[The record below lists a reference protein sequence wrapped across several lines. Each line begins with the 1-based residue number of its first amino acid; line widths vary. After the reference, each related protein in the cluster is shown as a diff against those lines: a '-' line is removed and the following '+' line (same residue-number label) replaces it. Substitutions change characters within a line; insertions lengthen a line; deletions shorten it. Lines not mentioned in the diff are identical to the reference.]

1 MTREEAIELFK
12 DVEVLVF
19 RDVKQKYSHE
29 DIEEA
34 FKLAIEVLASES
46 TYDIPTKGLIRCAK
60 LDSAIQKI
68 EDELNSLDEEFFEF
82 DSGCGF
88 AYRQCLSL
96 LREIN
101 EEICDKRT
109 YRK

>member
-19 RDVKQKYSHE
+19 RDVKQKYFHE

-34 FKLAIEVLASES
+34 FKLAIGALTSES

-60 LDSAIQKI
+60 LDGAIQKI
-68 EDELNSLDEEFFEF
+68 EDELNSLDEEYFEF

-96 LREIN
+96 LREIK
-101 EEICDKRT
+101 EENL
-109 YRK
+109 